1 MLMAIQT
8 AATKREND
16 RRYGSCTQI
25 DVEQVEHRCSNPKC
39 RKMFFK
45 GRVVAVEVKCP
56 WCNSFSIFVTPQ
68 REGVFP

>member
-1 MLMAIQT
+1 MLIVPCPP
-8 AATKREND
+8 KREND

-56 WCNSFSIFVTPQ
+56 WCNAMSIFLDPS
-68 REGVFP
+68 REGGFP